1 MTNTRTKPHEA
12 ARDTE
17 ARTMSAITIEQAVSF
32 GARGRRAPRRDLS
45 GPAQAGPLHL
55 TPRGRRVVTILAVV
69 LALAVGLVG
78 GRATAS
84 SPEQG
89 IAVDVYTV
97 GAGETLWSIASAQ
110 TAPGED
116 VRDVVREL
124 TALNELPSS
133 SLAAG
138 QQLLVPVAVD

>member
-1 MTNTRTKPHEA
+1 
-12 ARDTE
+12 
-17 ARTMSAITIEQAVSF
+17 MSAITIEQAVPF
-32 GARGRRAPRRDLS
+32 GSRVPRAARRAAS
-45 GPAQAGPLHL
+45 GPEQRRPGPLRL
-55 TPRGRRVVTILAVV
+55 TQRGRRVVTVLAVV

-97 GAGETLWSIASAQ
+97 GAGETLWSIAAGQ
-110 TAPGED
+110 AAPGQD
-116 VRDVVREL
+116 VRDVVHEL
-124 TALNELPSS
+124 TVLNELPSS